1 MDVKQQAIFLISALG
16 GINGL
21 FLSFYFA
28 FVSKKAVKANYFL
41 AALLFVLSVRII
53 KSVFFYFNPHL
64 SQVFIQIGLSACV
77 LIGPF
82 LYLYVKAVRTE
93 NKGFLWLFHVIPAAL
108 LIIILGI
115 LYPYW
120 IHKKMWSGT
129 IVKGI
134 YMQWFVYIIL
144 SGYLLI
150 PVFKKLISKKHKAT
164 QLEIWVTS
172 ILAGVTLIWI
182 GYMIG
187 PFTSYIVGSIS
198 FSVVFYLLVLFW
210 IFKRKKN
217 TLFFEDDIKYGNKK
231 IADETISTI
240 QSQLKV
246 IFEEEKQFK
255 NPDLKLQDVAKQLDV
270 STHNLSQYL
279 NDNLKKSFSLFIN
292 EYRIEEAKQ
301 LLTTKTAFTI
311 EAIGYECGFNSKST
325 FFTAFKNITKTTP
338 ATYKKTNS

>member
-1 MDVKQQAIFLISALG
+1 MDLRQQAIFLISALG
-16 GINGL
+16 GLNGL
-21 FLSFYFA
+21 FLSFYFL
-28 FVSKKAVKANYFL
+28 FVSKKTMKANYFL

-53 KSVFFYFNPHL
+53 KSVFFYFNPNL

-82 LYLYVKAVRTE
+82 LYLYIKTIRSKNIHISWVLHVLPAV
-93 NKGFLWLFHVIPAAL
+93 L
-108 LIIILGI
+108 LIIVLGI

-120 IHKKMWSGT
+120 VHKKLWSGF
-129 IVKGI
+129 IIKGI
-134 YMQWFVYIIL
+134 YAQWFVYIFL
-144 SGYLLI
+144 SGMLLV
-150 PVFKKLISKKHKAT
+150 PVFKKIGAKKHKVT
-164 QLEIWVTS
+164 QLEVWVLS
-172 ILAGVTLIWI
+172 IFVGVTLIWI

-198 FSVVFYLLVLFW
+198 FSFVFYLMGLFW

-217 TLFFEDDIKYGNKK
+217 GLFFEDTIKYGNKK
-231 IADETISTI
+231 IDATEATTI
-240 QSQLKV
+240 QTQLKV

-255 NPDLKLQDVAKQLDV
+255 NADLKLKDVAKQLQI

-279 NDNLKKSFSLFIN
+279 NDNLDKSFTLFVN

-301 LLTTKTAFTI
+301 LLITKKEFTI

-325 FFTAFKNITKTTP
+325 FFTAFKNITNTTP
-338 ATYKKTNS
+338 ATYKNNFS